1 MSLMCII
8 LVFTFRDFAWLVARS
23 TDSVIVKGIIKP
35 VTLSEPNA
43 LTAKE
48 SVTAESIPPDR
59 PRATPLEFASLTLV
73 LMKLINMSKVS
84 KGIFTIYEK
93 EGTNLNLTILYYY
106 GAIRDYAFSARASFY
121 KSGERW

>member
-1 MSLMCII
+1 MSLMPIN
-8 LVFTFRDFAWLVARS
+8 LVSTFRDFAWLVAKS
-23 TDSVIVKGIIKP
+23 TDSVTVKGIIKP

-48 SVTAESIPPDR
+48 SVTAESIPPDS
-59 PRATPLEFASLTLV
+59 PRTTPPEFASLTLV
-73 LMKLINMSKVS
+73 LMKLVTMSKVS
-84 KGIFTIYEK
+84 GGTFTIYEK